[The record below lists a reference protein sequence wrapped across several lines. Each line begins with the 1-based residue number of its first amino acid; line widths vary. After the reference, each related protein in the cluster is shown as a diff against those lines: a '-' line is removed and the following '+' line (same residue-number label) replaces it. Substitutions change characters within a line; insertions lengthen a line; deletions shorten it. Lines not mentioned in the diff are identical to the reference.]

1 MLDLKRYLDEET
13 GSCKQERNAEAK
25 EERQLMMM
33 MMMMIMIIIIITI
46 IIIIYC
52 TIEGAAGDSSLLTS
66 TSLDTLL
73 QNHGLRHRT
82 DTKRSWPGLAA
93 WCLTVACSSDSHVF
107 VVE

>member
-1 MLDLKRYLDEET
+1 MLDLERYLDEET

-25 EERQLMMM
+25 EERQLMM

-93 WCLTVACSSDSHVF
+93 WCLTVACSSDSHVL

>member
-1 MLDLKRYLDEET
+1 MLDLGKRYLDEET

-33 MMMMIMIIIIITI
+33 MIMIIIITI

-93 WCLTVACSSDSHVF
+93 WCLTVACSSDSHVL